1 MRVSVPCGSCGGS
14 GRRTLVRKCVVCGGA
29 GVLFRTMHEVTL
41 RGVTDDSDPIS
52 DAVDEMLANTG
63 YPPDAPGAA

>member
-1 MRVSVPCGSCGGS
+1 
-14 GRRTLVRKCVVCGGA
+14 
-29 GVLFRTMHEVTL
+29 MHEVTL